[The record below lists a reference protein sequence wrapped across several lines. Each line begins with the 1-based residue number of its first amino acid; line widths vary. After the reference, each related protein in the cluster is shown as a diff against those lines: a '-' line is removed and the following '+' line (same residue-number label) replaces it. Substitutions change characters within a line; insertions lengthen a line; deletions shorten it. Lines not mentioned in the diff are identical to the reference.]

1 VPAPIG
7 PARGPVAQHDGGPAL
22 DVVEARP
29 RRVGMRDVA
38 RLAGVSHQ
46 TVSRVLNDLPNVS
59 APTRERVLDAVRVL
73 NYRRNLAAR
82 TLVTSRSR
90 TIGLIG
96 YETTLAGPASMIYGI
111 EKAAREAGYYVSIA
125 TIRSLDRNA
134 VLDAVEQ
141 LCAQAVEGIIAIA
154 PKNSVADALTQ
165 VPPGTPAVAV
175 GGADDGYVPILR
187 VDNVRGAGLAT
198 RHLLDLGHPTVHHVP
213 GPADWP
219 EARDRIDGWRQVL
232 HALGAP
238 VPPIEP
244 GDWSARS
251 GYLRGQR
258 LAADPAVTAVFA
270 GNDHIALGVLRAFHE
285 AGRPV
290 PGQVSVVGFDDMPE
304 AGYFLPP
311 LTTVH
316 QDFAELGRRSVG
328 LLVALLSGPG
338 GPGGSG
344 VSGGSGP
351 DATVG
356 PAHLSPYLVV
366 RASARTAAARA

>member
-1 VPAPIG
+1 VAAAIG
-7 PARGPVAQHDGGPAL
+7 PDRGRPGPVAHAGTGPGL
-22 DVVEARP
+22 DAVDVPLRK
-29 RRVGMRDVA
+29 VGMRDVA

-59 APTRERVLDAVRVL
+59 AATRDRVLDAVRVL

-96 YETTLAGPASMIYGI
+96 FETTLAGPASMIYGI

-125 TIRSLDRNA
+125 TVRSLDRLA

-165 VPPGTPAVAV
+165 VPSGTPTVGV
-175 GGADDGYVPILR
+175 GGADDGYVPMLR

-198 RHLLDLGHPTVHHVP
+198 SHLLDLGHATVHHVP

-219 EARDRIDGWRQVL
+219 EAR
-232 HALGAP
+232 P
-238 VPPIEP
+238 VPAVEA

-258 LAADPAVTAVFA
+258 LAADPAVTAIFC

-285 AGRPV
+285 AGRSV
-290 PGQVSVVGFDDMPE
+290 PERVSVVGFDDTPE
-304 AGYFLPP
+304 SGFFLPP
-311 LTTVH
+311 LTTIH
-316 QDFAELGRRSVG
+316 QDFAELGRRSVD
-328 LLVALLSGPG
+328 LLVGQLLGR
-338 GPGGSG
+338 
-344 VSGGSGP
+344 
-351 DATVG
+351 
-356 PAHLSPYLVV
+356 PAVRGEPVHLSPHLVV
-366 RASARTAAARA
+366 RASARGRAA

>member
-1 VPAPIG
+1 VSAVIG
-7 PARGPVAQHDGGPAL
+7 PDRGRPGRVAHAGGGPAL
-22 DVVEARP
+22 DAVEPPLRK
-29 RRVGMRDVA
+29 VGMRDVA

-59 APTRERVLDAVRVL
+59 ASTRERVLDAVRVL

-96 YETTLAGPASMIYGI
+96 FETTLAGPASMIYGI

-125 TIRSLDRNA
+125 TIRSLERHA

-165 VPPGTPAVAV
+165 VPSGTPAVGV
-175 GGADDGYVPILR
+175 GGADDGYVPMLR
-187 VDNVRGAGLAT
+187 VDNVRGACLAT
-198 RHLLDLGHPTVHHVP
+198 NHLLGLGHETVHHVP

-219 EARDRIDGWRQVL
+219 EARDRIDGWRQSL
-232 HALGAP
+232 HAAGAP
-238 VPPIEP
+238 VPAIEP

-258 LAADPAVTAVFA
+258 LAADHRVTAVFC

-290 PGQVSVVGFDDMPE
+290 PARVSVVGFDDTPE
-304 AGYFLPP
+304 SGFFLPP
-311 LTTVH
+311 LTTIH
-316 QDFAELGRRSVG
+316 QDFAELGRRSVE
-328 LLVALLSGPG
+328 LLVSQLAGTPTPNFGPI
-338 GPGGSG
+338 
-344 VSGGSGP
+344 
-351 DATVG
+351 
-356 PAHLSPYLVV
+356 HLSPHLVV
-366 RASARTAAARA
+366 RASANAAP